1 MKIAFITALPYGSVA
16 NQMYKIVDAATKSG
30 HTCYTFSKPIKNF
43 VNKRENHEFIGSTFS
58 VKLHSFLAAYT
69 GYHGLFSV
77 CATLKLIRRLK
88 KIKPD
93 VLMLL
98 NLHGWYINLPLIFN
112 YIKKNDI
119 KVVWRFPDFWPIT
132 GHCTGFASVEC
143 DKWQTGCY
151 DCPQYKEYP
160 QSKVDRSKQLYK
172 LKSKWFSNINNLTL
186 VAITKYLS
194 GFIEKSFLKQYD
206 CRVIYNGVDL
216 DVFKPT
222 PSDFRQQYG
231 LQDKFVVLGVASDWS
246 NRKGLDVMIK
256 LSNQLD
262 NRFKVVLVGLEK
274 LDGDHNMLLIPAQ
287 NPSELRKIYTAA
299 DVFANPTRA
308 EAFGN
313 VNIEALACGTPIVM
327 FNTDGAPESID
338 ETCGVVV
345 DKNDID
351 AMQKHIEN
359 ICINKSLTKEACL
372 KRAEFFEKDKR
383 TNEYVKLFE
392 EVIEDD
398 RKSN

>member
-1 MKIAFITALPYGSVA
+1 MKIAFLTALPYGSVA

-77 CATLKLIRRLK
+77 CATLKLIKRLK
-88 KIKPD
+88 NIKPD
-93 VLMLL
+93 ILMLF
-98 NLHGWYINLPLIFN
+98 NLHGWFINLPLLFN

-119 KVVWRFPDFWPIT
+119 RVVWRFSDSWPFT
-132 GHCTGFASVEC
+132 GHCTGYATVKCE
-143 DKWQTGCY
+143 KWREGCY
-151 DCPQYKEYP
+151 SCPQYMLYP
-160 QSKVDRSKQLYK
+160 QTKVDRSKQLYK
-172 LKSKWFSNINNLTL
+172 LKNKWFNGVKNLTI
-186 VAITKYLS
+186 VSQTKFMRT
-194 GFIEKSFLKQYD
+194 FIKQSFLQNYNVK
-206 CRVIYNGVDL
+206 VLYNGVDL
-216 DVFKPT
+216 ETFKPT
-222 PSDFRQQYG
+222 NSDFKEKYG

-246 NRKGLDVMIK
+246 DRKGLDIMIK
-256 LSNQLD
+256 LSKRLD
-262 NRFKVVLVGLEK
+262 DRFKVVIVGLEK
-274 LDGDHNMLLIPAQ
+274 LDCDHNMLVIPAQ
-287 NPSELRKIYTAA
+287 KPLVLREIYSAC
-299 DVFANPTRA
+299 DVFANPTREDTFA
-308 EAFGN
+308 N
-313 VNIEALACGTPIVM
+313 VNLEALACGLPVVM
-327 FNTDGAPESID
+327 FDTDGTPEGLD

-359 ICINKSLTKEACL
+359 ICINKTLSKEACL

-392 EVIEDD
+392 EVINND
-398 RKSN
+398 